1 MSGKHTTEQQVG
13 LYMTNRKTQT
23 QKVSAA
29 RAGFSERTGRRIEK
43 KEFQPTKGQKRAWR
57 TRTDPLEA
65 VWEPIVLPLLRSIPK
80 ITAVGI
86 FDQLCA
92 NYSDL
97 FDTRSR
103 RTLERRINHW
113 RQLHGPEKE
122 AVFLQEHIPG
132 ELGITDFT
140 VFNGEVTIS
149 GIPLPHRLF
158 HYRLVASGWAFGQVV
173 YGGESFSALAT
184 GLQQAFRAS
193 NGVPNYLRT
202 DSLSAAFKNERERDD
217 YTLRYTEFCRHYNVT
232 GTRNNRGVAHENGA
246 IESPNGHL
254 KSQLRQALRIR
265 GSNDFATRNDYEQ
278 FVQEIIKRRNDRK
291 IDQFKSEQRQLQP
304 LPVYDSVNYTEHVLR
319 VSSTS
324 TISIKR
330 VTYSVP
336 SRLIKNRVLVRL
348 FDAHLELFCCGTHTL
363 TLERVFAP
371 KGRRGRNI
379 DYKHIIGSLVKKP
392 RAFRYSILREDILPT
407 EDYRAIW
414 THVDQNLPAD
424 NACIYIVRLLHLA
437 KNADCEAAL
446 GRYVLSQIH
455 SGAMPSIIQCEDRFL
470 NKNVRRPE
478 LLVHQH
484 ALSDYQSL
492 LM

>member
-1 MSGKHTTEQQVG
+1 
-13 LYMTNRKTQT
+13 MTNRKTQT

-43 KEFQPTKGQKRAWR
+43 KEFQPTKGQERAWR
-57 TRTDPLEA
+57 TRIDPLEA
-65 VWEPIVLPLLRSIPK
+65 VWEPIVLPLLQSIPK

-97 FDTRSR
+97 FDTGSR

-113 RQLHGPEKE
+113 RQLHWPEKE
-122 AVFLQEHIPG
+122 VVFLQEHIPG

-158 HYRLVASGWAFGQVV
+158 HYRLVSSGWAFGQVV
-173 YGGESFSALAT
+173 YGGESFSALAS

-193 NGVPNYLRT
+193 GGVPQKLRT
-202 DSLSAAFKNERERDD
+202 DSLSAAFKNERECDD
-217 YTLRYTEFCRHYNVT
+217 YTQRYSEFCCHYNVV

-246 IESPNGHL
+246 IEAPHGHL
-254 KSQLRQALRIR
+254 KSQLQQALLIR
-265 GSNDFATRNDYEQ
+265 ESNDFATRKEYEQ
-278 FVQEIIKRRNDRK
+278 FVQSIIKRRNDRK

-304 LPVYDSVNYTEHVLR
+304 LPAYDSVNYTEHLVR

-330 VTYSVP
+330 ITYSVS
-336 SRLIKNRVLVRL
+336 SRLIGSQVLIRL
-348 FDAHLELFCCGTHTL
+348 FDDHLELWCCGTHTL

-371 KGRRGRNI
+371 KGCRGRNI
-379 DYKHIIGSLVKKP
+379 DYRQLIDSLVKKP
-392 RAFRYSILREDILPT
+392 RAFRHSILRDDILPKKIT
-407 EDYRAIW
+407 
-414 THVDQNLPAD
+414 
-424 NACIYIVRLLHLA
+424 VRYGLMLIRICL
-437 KNADCEAAL
+437 
-446 GRYVLSQIH
+446 QI
-455 SGAMPSIIQCEDRFL
+455 MPVSMQ
-470 NKNVRRPE
+470 
-478 LLVHQH
+478 
-484 ALSDYQSL
+484 
-492 LM
+492 